1 MNATPDDARTH
12 AHELH
17 DEPNRRRDETRDGEH
32 DRDAR
37 RDPTARIAAAQLAAP
52 STRRWRRARR
62 SDPAR

>member
-17 DEPNRRRDETRDGEH
+17 DEPNRRRDATRDGE
-32 DRDAR
+32 REGDAR
-37 RDPTARIAAAQLAAP
+37 LDPTARIDAAQLAAP

-62 SDPAR
+62 SDSAR